1 MGYGSEVVRICR
13 LSNGW
18 ELEIFDPAP
27 EEVKAEQKA
36 AAKGDCCVPSAGIYK
51 DPWRTMAFSTFE
63 DMIEFLEEKGP
74 TLKPRNFDDEYAK
87 SFAAT
92 IKSMSAADDEV
103 KEKKK

>member
-18 ELEIFDPAP
+18 EVEIFDPSPAD
-27 EEVKAEQKA
+27 EKAAKKDAAKAEA
-36 AAKGDCCVPSAGIYK
+36 CCAPVSDYK

-74 TLKPRNFDDEYAK
+74 TLKPRNYDDEYAK
-87 SFAAT
+87 SFNDT
-92 IKSMSAADDEV
+92 IKSMVAKET
-103 KEKKK
+103 EKKK